1 MLHQD
6 GVLHSLDIALLE
18 HFTLTDIGGQFYVS
32 PMASDGQVDIH
43 GEPGDRGSGSGFL
56 GDRPGHR
63 GGEEGVQHDRRLHST
78 RRALYSRSAIQYLAP
93 YSIEQKS

>member
-1 MLHQD
+1 MLNQD

-18 HFTLTDIGGQFYVS
+18 YFTLYDIGVEFYVT
-32 PMASDGQVDIH
+32 MASDGQVDIH

-78 RRALYSRSAIQYLAP
+78 RRALYFRSVIQYLAP